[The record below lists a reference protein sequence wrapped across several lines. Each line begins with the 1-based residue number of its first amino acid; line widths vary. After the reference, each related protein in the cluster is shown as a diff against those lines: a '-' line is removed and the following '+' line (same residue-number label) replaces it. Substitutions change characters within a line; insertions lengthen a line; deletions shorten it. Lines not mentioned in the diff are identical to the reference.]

1 MDISLI
7 SLENGAKCRIFLCEM
22 GICPFWPSIYD
33 TLLSSSLS
41 HSLPLLRNTYYLS
54 LIQVEIKDYFT
65 KMFESLLRSQEYT
78 KKKKKKNKT
87 LIYCRFV
94 MNQTVYEQLE
104 PDLKRYLFMFICL
117 ANKSNSS
124 PNLNLNI
131 KRVKI

>member
-1 MDISLI
+1 MGQ
-7 SLENGAKCRIFLCEM
+7 NVRFFLCER

-41 HSLPLLRNTYYLS
+41 NSLPLLRNTYYLS

-78 KKKKKKNKT
+78 KKKKKKNQT

>member
-1 MDISLI
+1 MGQ
-7 SLENGAKCRIFLCEM
+7 NAGFFLYEM

-54 LIQVEIKDYFT
+54 LIQVEISDYFT
-65 KMFESLLRSQEYT
+65 KMIESPMRSQEYT
-78 KKKKKKNKT
+78 QKKKKKNQT

-104 PDLKRYLFMFICL
+104 PNLKRYLFNYVHLFS
-117 ANKSNSS
+117 K
-124 PNLNLNI
+124 
-131 KRVKI
+131 